1 MGMNPYI
8 RIRGCRL
15 LEKMETDPV
24 YSDRLS
30 LINASTFCEIPVTEI
45 RKYQN
50 NQEQSFSSM
59 KGKENDEKTV

>member
-45 RKYQN
+45 SRPDHKNKKSDEIFLREVRK
-50 NQEQSFSSM
+50 
-59 KGKENDEKTV
+59 T